1 MGGGMRTPSITSL
14 HRPFV
19 LTHFP
24 PLFAAMAAAAAI
36 LAAAAAAAPMFVS
49 ETGTATLRVGLA
61 AGSSRALVISKDG
74 PLSPDVAVLRD
85 HILRAATSGLPALAE
100 PAETMWGGSEIAIA
114 GDGGEDTVRLAT
126 KTGLESHLDAVGEG
140 EDGGGDGGVWL
151 TEPAA
156 QAVGVAPGDPATL
169 SLGERTAIVPVAG
182 IYAASSADPFWT
194 EMLPTVG
201 GDREPASLAVLD
213 RQGFLALVADLQDG
227 GHQSWTFA
235 IEPGVDRTLTL
246 DLAGELADGIA
257 RFDREATDPLLPIGT
272 ILSNPNVSDLV
283 SGAVREAEEGL
294 ATVTPP
300 VQTLALTGQLV
311 ALFGMMAAG
320 VYGVRRRRIEMRSLN
335 AKGIPGRSMWLRS
348 AAEAVLPVAV
358 GGAAGWVVTWWTIQR
373 FGPAAA
379 IEATA
384 VRTSIRLSAV
394 ACAVAIV
401 IVATVTAIAATRQA
415 HETVEATG
423 RSRGAGAW
431 WEIPLLVLAGAA
443 LYEIWTRGT
452 SAVSSV
458 GGQVEVDRLLLLFPV
473 LFMAG
478 CAGLV
483 VRALG
488 RGLGHLR
495 GGGSWPV
502 PMYLASRRVSTA
514 PRVALLLVTAS
525 TLAIGVLAY
534 AGTAVVTIRE
544 STRTKVLGSTGADVV
559 GTTPGPIFGA
569 QPGSGLSSTN
579 VLQIP
584 FVRTDPTSQ
593 TQVTLVGVEPETF
606 EAAAYWDPGF
616 TDRAIGDM
624 LTELGET
631 REPLPAVVV
640 GGELPPGQEHL
651 QLAGYQLPLEVVA
664 TTSAFPGQARG
675 LAVVVSAPA
684 LRSILEDHDA
694 SLALN
699 GARYQAWV
707 HGRAGLARAFL
718 VTSGAAPGT
727 IVVAADLLQTPALR
741 ALTWAFVFME
751 LIGVVTA
758 VIALIG
764 LVLYLQARQRSRE
777 VSYALGRRMGLTSGA
792 HRTAVVL
799 EILLLL
805 VTALVA
811 GTVLALGTT
820 ALIYRRLD
828 PLPDLPPAPALRVP
842 SALLLTV
849 AAAIAVCAGLGGWW
863 VQHRAERANVGAVLR
878 FDE

>member
-1 MGGGMRTPSITSL
+1 MGGGVRVPSIASL

-24 PLFAAMAAAAAI
+24 PLFLAVAAAAAI

-61 AGSSRALVISKDG
+61 AGGDRALLVFKDG
-74 PLSPDVAVLRD
+74 ALSPDVAVLRD
-85 HILRAATSGLPALAE
+85 DTLRAATAGLPALTD
-100 PAETMWGGSEIAIA
+100 PAETLWGGSEVAVA
-114 GDGGEDTVRLAT
+114 GAGGEDTVRLAT
-126 KTGLESHLDAVGEG
+126 KTGIESHLDLI
-140 EDGGGDGGVWL
+140 DGGGEPGGVWL
-151 TEPAA
+151 VDPAA
-156 QAVGVAPGDPATL
+156 QALGVAAGDPVTF
-169 SLGERTAIVPVAG
+169 SLGERTAVVPVAG

-194 EMLPTVG
+194 EMLATVG
-201 GDREPASLAVLD
+201 GDRGAASLGILD
-213 RQGFLALVADLQDG
+213 RDGFLALNAELQDS
-227 GHQSWTFA
+227 GHQSWAFA
-235 IEPGVDRTLTL
+235 IEPGTDRTLTL
-246 DLAGELADGIA
+246 DRAGELADGIE
-257 RFDREATDPLLPIGT
+257 RFDRDATDPLLPIGT
-272 ILSNPNVSDLV
+272 ILANPAVSDLV
-283 SGAVREAEEGL
+283 SGAVRDAEDGL

-300 VQTLALTGQLV
+300 VETLALTGQLV

-320 VYGVRRRRIEMRSLN
+320 VYGVRRRRIEMRTLD
-335 AKGIPGRSMWLRS
+335 AKGITRRSLWLRS

-358 GGAAGWVVTWWTIQR
+358 GGAAGWIVTWWTIQR

-379 IEATA
+379 IEAAA
-384 VRTSIRLSAV
+384 VRTSIRLAAV
-394 ACAVAIV
+394 ACVVAILV
-401 IVATVTAIAATRQA
+401 VATVTAIAAVRQA
-415 HETVEATG
+415 HETVEATSG
-423 RSRGAGAW
+423 SRGAAVW
-431 WEIPLLVLAGAA
+431 WEIPLLVLAAAA

-488 RGLGHLR
+488 RGLAQLR
-495 GGGSWPV
+495 GSASWPV
-502 PMYLASRRVSTA
+502 PVYLASRRVSTA

-544 STRTKVLGSTGADVV
+544 STRTKVLGSTGADVT
-559 GTTPGPIFGA
+559 GRTPGPIFA
-569 QPGSGLSSTN
+569 AEAGSGLRSTN
-579 VLQIP
+579 VMEIP
-584 FVRTDPTSQ
+584 FVRTDPTSE
-593 TQVTLVGVEPETF
+593 TQVTLIGVEPDTF
-606 EAAAYWDPGF
+606 DAAAYWDPGLS
-616 TDRAIGDM
+616 DRPLGD
-624 LTELGET
+624 LLDDLAQVK
-631 REPLPAVVV
+631 EPMPAVVV
-640 GGELPPGQEHL
+640 GGELPEGQEHV
-651 QLAGYQLPLEVVA
+651 QLAGFQLPLEVVGS
-664 TTSAFPGQARG
+664 TSAFPGQDRG

-684 LRSILEDHDA
+684 LRSVLEEHGA

-699 GARYQAWV
+699 GAHYEAWV
-707 HGRAGLARAFL
+707 DGRPGLARAFL
-718 VTSGAAPGT
+718 VTSGAEPNS
-727 IVVAADLLQTPALR
+727 IVVAADRLQTPALR

-777 VSYALGRRMGLTSGA
+777 LSYALGRRMGLTSGA

-805 VTALVA
+805 VTALIA
-811 GTVLALGTT
+811 GAVLALGTT

-828 PLPDLPPAPALRVP
+828 PLPDLPPDPTLRVP
-842 SALLLTV
+842 AALLLTV
-849 AAAIAVCAGLGGWW
+849 AAAIAVCAAVGGWW
-863 VQHRAERANVGAVLR
+863 VQRRAERANVGAVLR
-878 FDE
+878 FSE